1 MIDIESFT
9 GDHVYLDANIFIYAV
24 EGFERYAGLCKAILK
39 AVEEM
44 KIHAVTSE
52 LTLTEVL
59 VGPFKAKN
67 LELAKLYDELLDTQ
81 DDLDMASVSRPIL
94 VKAAELRADLGLKSP
109 DAIHVAT
116 ALLHNSEFFFTADMS
131 LRVPRPLK
139 IVTLEELLDA
149 KKEVP

>member
-1 MIDIESFT
+1 MIDLESFT
-9 GDHVYLDANIFIYAV
+9 GDDVYLDSNIFIYAV
-24 EGFERYAGLCKAILK
+24 EGFERYAELCKAILK

-59 VGPFKAKN
+59 VGPFKAKDR
-67 LELAKLYDELLDTQ
+67 ELSKLNEDLLDTQ
-81 DDLDMASVSRPIL
+81 DDLEMARVSRPIL

-116 ALLHNSEFFFTADMS
+116 ALVHNSEFFFTADMS
-131 LRVPRPLK
+131 LRVPKPLK
-139 IVTLEELLDA
+139 IVTLDELLSG
-149 KKEVP
+149 